1 MKKYNL
7 KKFECLKGQWEGIQ
21 GSGIYHEEWDFKS
34 EDELTGKAYMIRSG
48 EILNTEILK
57 IHENSEGIYY
67 TADVSHNVAPVSF
80 KLTFQD
86 ENSFVFENPEHDFPK
101 KITYEFE
108 NINKLKASVEATNKG
123 KLKKIEFNLR
133 RIV

>member
-1 MKKYNL
+1 MEKYNL
-7 KKFECLKGQWEGIQ
+7 KKFERLNGQWEGIQ
-21 GSGIYHEEWDFKS
+21 GSGIYHEEWNLKS
-34 EDELTGKAYMIRSG
+34 ENELTGKAYMIRSG

-57 IHENSEGIYY
+57 IHENPDGIFY
-67 TADVSHNVAPVSF
+67 TAEVSHNVTPVSF

-108 NINKLKASVEATNKG
+108 NINKLKATVEATNKE
-123 KLKKIEFNLR
+123 KKKKIEFNLR